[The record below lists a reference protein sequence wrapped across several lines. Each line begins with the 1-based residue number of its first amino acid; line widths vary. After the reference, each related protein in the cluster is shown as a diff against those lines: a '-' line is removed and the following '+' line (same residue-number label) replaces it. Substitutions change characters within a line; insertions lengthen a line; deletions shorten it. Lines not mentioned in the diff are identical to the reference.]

1 MKRMI
6 LIISILIVAV
16 LCSCCANQH
25 KTKETEH
32 TEYTCHQKAIISPN
46 ETSKNWNLY
55 QITDSTPAFSTVMNE
70 NPIDFAY
77 NAEIDTAGTTSEFVE
92 IEKKYVTIWLDEMNA
107 SIECFL
113 TVLTDEDAKY
123 FMEIQEEWFNAT
135 NAELQATNDLLRG
148 KTYELQLGQ
157 GFSQLLLS
165 EKRNIY
171 RERTI
176 KIKYLH
182 YLLETLS
189 CTQATQL
196 QSTIFYYKAE
206 DCSQ

>member
-1 MKRMI
+1 MKRMM

-16 LCSCCANQH
+16 LCICCANQH
-25 KTKETEH
+25 TVAE
-32 TEYTCHQKAIISPN
+32 TEYTERTCQQQAITSSN

-55 QITDSTPAFSTVMNE
+55 QITDSSPAFSTVMNE

-77 NAEIDTAGTTSEFVE
+77 NAEIETADTTGKFVE
-92 IEKKYVTIWLDEMNA
+92 IEKKYVTIWMDEMNA
-107 SIECFL
+107 SIESFL

-123 FMEIQEEWFNAT
+123 FTEIQEEWLNAT

-157 GFSQLLLS
+157 VFSQLLLS

-182 YLLETLS
+182 YLFETLS
-189 CTQATQL
+189 HTQPTQL

-206 DCSQ
+206 E